1 MSHTQARRPGSEVHR
16 SYPHR
21 GNLGRGFGRFDRRKN
36 IDIIRSP
43 SPPRGEILGMIFQHE
58 LAEQLG
64 VKEEAKIT
72 GCEYLASYN
81 WLNKKAPTIIIP
93 GRDKN
98 HKSKLMA

>member
-1 MSHTQARRPGSEVHR
+1 MPHTQTRGRGSEVHR
-16 SYPHR
+16 PFPRR
-21 GNLGRGFGRFDRRKN
+21 GISGRGFGRFDRRKN
-36 IDIIRSP
+36 NDVIRSP

-93 GRDKN
+93 GRDKT